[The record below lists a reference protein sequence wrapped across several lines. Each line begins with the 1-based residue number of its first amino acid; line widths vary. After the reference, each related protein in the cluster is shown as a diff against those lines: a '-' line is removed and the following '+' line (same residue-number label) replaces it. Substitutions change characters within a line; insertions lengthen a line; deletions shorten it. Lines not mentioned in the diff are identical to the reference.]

1 MSNLEDM
8 ARAANAKC
16 NMTTDEMFDSLVEGI
31 KREGIFIKRMYTMTQ
46 EMLHNPESAWNQY
59 NDDLQLK

>member
-16 NMTTDEMFDSLVEGI
+16 NMTADEMFDSLIEGI
-31 KREGIFIKRMYTMTQ
+31 KREGIFIKRLYTMTQ

-59 NDDLQLK
+59 AEKLKE